1 MTIIARDD
9 VEPDDTALYFVRGID
24 GCSEIEALAPD
35 DRHAGAY
42 DVARVVAAVT
52 VVSVLSYVGLGIL
65 HGLGSV
71 SRGGDG
77 HTVDGGYAGNS
88 VFRFGFRG
96 LRSYLSA
103 VSNAGR
109 PVAIYGATEE
119 AADLIRMLRSNRRN
133 PRPVAV
139 VDEREEMHG
148 TSLLG
153 VPVVGGLDLFG

>member
-71 SRGGDG
+71 SRGVMVIQWMAVTLGILFFVLG
-77 HTVDGGYAGNS
+77 SGGCD
-88 VFRFGFRG
+88 R
-96 LRSYLSA
+96 
-103 VSNAGR
+103 
-109 PVAIYGATEE
+109 T
-119 AADLIRMLRSNRRN
+119 
-133 PRPVAV
+133 
-139 VDEREEMHG
+139 
-148 TSLLG
+148 
-153 VPVVGGLDLFG
+153 